1 MSKEVSIISA
11 APEQQLAALKGSRL
25 SMLIK
30 DATTLHRIAE
40 AAVMLLTND
49 KLRACDEE
57 SILGALYKA
66 ATLDFRLEP
75 EFGECHLIPRSI
87 KTGKKDEQGKDIW
100 KSVCVFQVGY
110 KGWKAKA
117 LQTGN
122 VSFLSSRAVYKAD
135 QFSFEYGT
143 SQHLKHIPADEK
155 AAGSST
161 HFYALAKLVDGSVV
175 FEVIT
180 KQEAEKSR
188 RYSETQYDW
197 IGTGAN
203 KIKQFSESP
212 KGIWKDNYD
221 AMALRVPIKK
231 LCASLPLTPAL
242 EAANSAD
249 GVVTYLQKD
258 GTVTTI
264 TAAEVEEAAATEE
277 AAAIPI
283 EKAETFV
290 QIKDFLGSMS
300 EFSEVLKYYQQF
312 KEGEQAGDKI
322 FVQLFFEAAAKTA
335 KNKQD
340 LNDFYN
346 EAKDWQ
352 KSPDLVKI
360 LSNRKKEF
368 EQK

>member
-11 APEQQLAALKGSRL
+11 APEKQIEALKSSRL
-25 SMLIK
+25 SVLIK
-30 DATTLHRIAE
+30 DAATLHRIAE

-75 EFGECHLIPRSI
+75 EYGECHLIPRNI
-87 KTGKKDEQGKDIW
+87 KTGKKDEKGADIW

-122 VSFLSSRAVYKAD
+122 VVFLSSRAVCKED
-135 QFSFEYGT
+135 QFSFEFGT
-143 SQHLKHIPADEK
+143 GQFLKHVPVEVRTNGAR
-155 AAGSST
+155 T
-161 HFYALAKLVDGSVV
+161 HFYALAKLVDGSYV
-175 FEVIT
+175 FEVING
-180 KQEAEKSR
+180 QEAERSR
-188 RYSETQYDW
+188 RHSETQYDW
-197 IGTGAN
+197 IGAGGS
-203 KIKQFSESP
+203 KIKQFSAEP

-242 EAANSAD
+242 EAATSAD

-264 TAAEVEEAAATEE
+264 TAAEVENAAALPEGPSVSVE
-277 AAAIPI
+277 QAPM
-283 EKAETFV
+283 FV
-290 QIKDFLGSMS
+290 KIKEYLDGYTGFQD
-300 EFSEVLKYYQQF
+300 VLKYYQQF
-312 KEGEQAGDKI
+312 KEDEQAGEKI

-335 KNKQD
+335 KSTED
-340 LNDFYN
+340 LSEFYN
-346 EAKDWQ
+346 EAKAWQ
-352 KSPDLVKI
+352 KTPDLVKI
-360 LSNRKKEF
+360 LSTKKQEL
-368 EQK
+368 EK